1 MENAATGMEVTI
13 HWHGIFQNGFQY
25 YDSVPYVTQF
35 PIASS
40 STFSSGQTIYKENV
54 QNDYTEPCTCPD
66 VINATLNNIVE
77 LVIYDEVLLPG
88 LYHPFH
94 LPVMN
99 LEYLV
104 WRILMVEIFRD
115 QI

>member
-40 STFSSGQTIYKENV
+40 STFRV
-54 QNDYTEPCTCPD
+54 
-66 VINATLNNIVE
+66 
-77 LVIYDEVLLPG
+77 
-88 LYHPFH
+88 YHPSF
-94 LPVMN
+94 LCILLYYSIIFYSRNVVLAKQYTRKTYRTITPN
-99 LEYLV
+99 LAHVLT
-104 WRILMVEIFRD
+104 LSM
-115 QI
+115 QH